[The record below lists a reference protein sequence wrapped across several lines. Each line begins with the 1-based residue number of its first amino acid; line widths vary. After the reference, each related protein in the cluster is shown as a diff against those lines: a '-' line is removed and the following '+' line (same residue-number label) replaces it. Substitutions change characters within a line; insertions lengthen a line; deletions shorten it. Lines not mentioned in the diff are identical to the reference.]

1 MYNDHRT
8 PTGKGYPQGGGSRQG
23 GMDRQGYTAKEKPK
37 LTRQNYVDEAERVIK
52 TLERDRSEKMKL
64 TTSKIRNLLAMAAT
78 LKTDA
83 QHSREDKLSCDLQSR
98 VQYLKMRIAYEA
110 GRESTV
116 QDFEKKAHLL
126 DHVSEIGDDRKK
138 LMVFCEYMEALTA
151 YHRYYGGRD
160 N

>member
-83 QHSREDKLSCDLQSR
+83 QHSREDKLSCDLRKCGSR
-98 VQYLKMRIAYEA
+98 MKRAGNLQCRTLKRKRICW
-110 GRESTV
+110 TM
-116 QDFEKKAHLL
+116 F
-126 DHVSEIGDDRKK
+126 RKSGTTGK
-138 LMVFCEYMEALTA
+138 S
-151 YHRYYGGRD
+151 
-160 N
+160 